1 MPCILAPLV
10 ILSAAKDLGRYMKT
24 IIEGKVFVLG
34 DDIDTDQI
42 IPAQYLTYNPAMPA
56 ERKMFGVYALC
67 GVPEGKT
74 GLPQGNIPFVAK
86 GKDKS
91 EFAVIVAGKNFGCG
105 SSREHAPLA
114 IREAGVDVVIAEFYA
129 RIFFRNSVNG
139 GYLKPCETPERLIDK
154 IRTGDEVR
162 VDLEK
167 NTIEDKTLGKTFP
180 LRPLGDVL
188 PILEAGD
195 LFAYAKKAGMM
206 K

>member
-1 MPCILAPLV
+1 
-10 ILSAAKDLGRYMKT
+10 MKK
-24 IIEGKVFVLG
+24 IVEGKVFVVG

-42 IPAQYLTYNPAMPA
+42 IPAQYLTYNPAIPE

-67 GVPEGKT
+67 GVPDAKS
-74 GLPQGNIPFVAK
+74 GLPAGNVPFVAK
-86 GKDKS
+86 GKQKS
-91 EFAVIVAGKNFGCG
+91 EFSIVLAGKHLGCE

-114 IREAGVDVVIAEFYA
+114 IREAGVELVIAEFYA

-139 GYLKPCETPERLIDK
+139 GYLIPCETPERLCDK
-154 IRTGDEVR
+154 VKTGDTVR

-167 NTIEDKTLGKTFP
+167 NVLEDKTQGKTFS
-180 LRPLGDVL
+180 LSPLGDIL

-195 LFAYAKKAGMM
+195 VFAYAKKSGMM